1 MAVKK
6 YTPAKQ
12 NVKSFK
18 LTTSLF
24 PVWGPKTK
32 MLGKILVQLL
42 LKNAF
47 LFFLGHLA
55 FVLLQS
61 SFQMLI
67 FFFSPVS
74 QTGNKI
80 IFLRGGQSSTPRS
93 PRIPSLSGNGHSGPA
108 GGCACPSDTPGLKFP
123 QTSRPLSR
131 QQSLDPDPTAHL
143 LLFLRVQVPDE
154 RIALVHQGHQLIQQQ
169 LLASLLGLSL
179 LPVYTG

>member
-80 IFLRGGQSSTPRS
+80 IFLRGGQSSTPR
-93 PRIPSLSGNGHSGPA
+93 IPSLSGNGHSGPA

-179 LPVYTG
+179 LPVCTG